1 MKSKQIL
8 SIEQMKQL
16 QKLGLNTT
24 GASMCWIKTPKG
36 RDLAFNDEW
45 TGRRESFLDP
55 VPAYTLQD
63 VLDALP
69 EEITY
74 KRKDYLIEIWKRDSE
89 WSVGYLFFDDED
101 VIHLHDE
108 TNKSFINAAYSMLCW
123 CIENGYVETN
133 KTNKPCE

>member
-69 EEITY
+69 GNISYNEKYYYLTVDLDAKNIYYGTTFGFDLLKGFIY
-74 KRKDYLIEIWKRDSE
+74 KKKGFLID
-89 WSVGYLFFDDED
+89 
-101 VIHLHDE
+101 
-108 TNKSFINAAYSMLCW
+108 AAYSMLCW
-123 CIENGYVETN
+123 CIENGYI
-133 KTNKPCE
+133 KTEGGSKK

>member
-8 SIEQMKQL
+8 SIEQMKHL
-16 QKLGLNTT
+16 QKLGLNTSN
-24 GASMCWIKTPKG
+24 ASMCWIKTPTG

-55 VPAYTLQD
+55 VPAFTLQD
-63 VLDALP
+63 VLGALP
-69 EEITY
+69 EEIEY

-89 WSVGYLFFDDED
+89 WSVGYLFFNDED

-108 TNKSFINAAYSMLCW
+108 TNKSFIDAAYSMLCW
-123 CIENGYVETN
+123 CIENGHINTGKEV
-133 KTNKPCE
+133 KQ

>member
-1 MKSKQIL
+1 MKSKQVL

-16 QKLGLNTT
+16 QKLGLNTI

-69 EEITY
+69 GNISYNEKYYYLTVDLDAKNIYYGTTFGFDFLKGFIY
-74 KRKDYLIEIWKRDSE
+74 KKKGFLI
-89 WSVGYLFFDDED
+89 D
-101 VIHLHDE
+101 V
-108 TNKSFINAAYSMLCW
+108 AYSMLCW
-123 CIENGYVETN
+123 CIENGYI
-133 KTNKPCE
+133 KTEGGGSKK

>member
-1 MKSKQIL
+1 MTKQVL
-8 SIEQMKQL
+8 DVQQMQHL
-16 QKLGLNTT
+16 QELGMDTI

-89 WSVGYLFFDDED
+89 WSVGYLFFNDED

-108 TNKSFINAAYSMLCW
+108 TNKSFIDAAYSMLCW
-123 CIENGYVETN
+123 CIENGYIKTERGN
-133 KTNKPCE
+133 KK

>member
-1 MKSKQIL
+1 MTKQVL
-8 SIEQMKQL
+8 SILQMKHL
-16 QKLGLNTT
+16 EELGMDTI
-24 GASMCWIKTPKG
+24 GASMCWSKTP
-36 RDLAFNDEW
+36 
-45 TGRRESFLDP
+45 TGRELVINDGLLIGEVKYGMCTIP
-55 VPAYTLQD
+55 TYTLQD